1 MTQIAKEGT
10 DLGKLIYLSDYE
22 LEFLATLFEP
32 GNYSCEG
39 GEDEEEKLM
48 AAENIREKVE
58 KALRK

>member
-1 MTQIAKEGT
+1 M
-10 DLGKLIYLSDYE
+10 GKSIYLSDYE
-22 LEFLATLFEP
+22 LEFLSTLLEP

-39 GEDEEEKLM
+39 SEDEEEKLT

>member
-1 MTQIAKEGT
+1 M
-10 DLGKLIYLSDYE
+10 GKSIYLSDYE